1 MANLEYTAS
10 LRSGV
15 LKQYFPPSRYSS
27 FLYLH
32 LGKSRLVK
40 MITIIPKHLHEYAN
54 LQAM

>member
-15 LKQYFPPSRYSS
+15 LKQYFPPHDTQDS
-27 FLYLH
+27 LH
-32 LGKSRLVK
+32 LGKSWLVN